1 MRLHALISVCLLS
14 LTSGC
19 TTPPPAPTVVTE
31 YRNVYLPE
39 ALLADCPKTEWRG
52 GTYRAA
58 VALAKARGTDL
69 DNCNAQL
76 KAVRDYQN
84 DLKAKESASE
94 APKQGL

>member
-1 MRLHALISVCLLS
+1 MSRYNALILLCLVS

-39 ALLADCPKTEWRG
+39 TLLADCQKTQWHG

-58 VALAKARGTDL
+58 AALAKSRGTDV
-69 DNCNAQL
+69 DNCNARL
-76 KAVRDYQN
+76 KAARDYQN
-84 DLKAKESASE
+84 DMKAKEEASRLE
-94 APKQGL
+94 K